1 MNFYEFSNKL
11 KKINEFEQ
19 PAPAGQV
26 MAPTNAGLA
35 NAQNTQGTG
44 AAPAVQ
50 QDPAVTNILK
60 LVPTIK
66 DQQYKDLFQKA
77 LAAMGQLKAQQQPK
91 PQQPQQQPV
100 NPPQQGQQPQQPAQQ
115 QPGVQQPR

>member
-1 MNFYEFSNKL
+1 MNFYELSNKL
-11 KKINEFEQ
+11 KKLNEFEQ

-66 DQQYKDLFQKA
+66 DPEYKNLFQKA
-77 LAAMGQLKAQQQPK
+77 LAAMGQLKPQQAPK
-91 PQQPQQQPV
+91 PPV
-100 NPPQQGQQPQQPAQQ
+100 PQQGQQQPNQQPHAGQQ
-115 QPGVQQPR
+115 QAGQPGVQQQPR

>member
-35 NAQNTQGTG
+35 NTQNTQGTG

-50 QDPAVTNILK
+50 QDPAVTNIMK
-60 LVPTIK
+60 LIPTIK
-66 DQQYKDLFQKA
+66 DQGYKDLFQKA
-77 LAAMGQLKAQQQPK
+77 LAAAGQMKAVQKPAQPAPAQQPNVQ
-91 PQQPQQQPV
+91 
-100 NPPQQGQQPQQPAQQ
+100 QQPAQQAQ
-115 QPGVQQPR
+115 QPGVQQQPK